1 LALTREQMRAVIIE
15 HVAAENDHDPAR
27 VIATYSRRAP
37 VFEGRPSRAARGR
50 GGDSSTTTTG
60 ASGTGFPDLQRGGSG
75 HHMARCRGTAP
86 LVFTSPACPAHP
98 APLHFVYYNFCRVHQ
113 TLKTTP
119 AVASGLAD
127 HVWTIEEL
135 VGLLD

>member
-1 LALTREQMRAVIIE
+1 LGKTLRKGNPDPRHISTSYLERQNLALWMGMRRFTRRTNAFSKKVENRMAAV
-15 HVAAENDHDPAR
+15 A
-27 VIATYSRRAP
+27 
-37 VFEGRPSRAARGR
+37 
-50 GGDSSTTTTG
+50 
-60 ASGTGFPDLQRGGSG
+60 
-75 HHMARCRGTAP
+75 
-86 LVFTSPACPAHP
+86 
-98 APLHFVYYNFCRVHQ
+98 LHFVYYNFCRVHQ